1 MTSESKGVY
10 PDGISDRHI
19 LPVAA
24 WRRSASP
31 VGLVVFGLVVAL
43 AFSGLLG
50 HERTWAAEGPSASL
64 EVHAPEII
72 RNGEF
77 FEMRVRVASH
87 EPIGELVVGIDEAL
101 WEDITVNT
109 MIPAATEETS
119 EAGEARFTFAEMA
132 AGTTFLFKID
142 LQVNP
147 DIVLGNEGSVTI
159 YDGTSELATTDLS
172 ITVLP

>member
-1 MTSESKGVY
+1 MASESTGVY

-19 LPVAA
+19 RPVAG
-24 WRRSASP
+24 WRRNASP
-31 VGLVVFGLVVAL
+31 VGLVVFGLIVVL

-50 HERTWAAEGPSASL
+50 HERTWDAAGPAASL

-77 FEMRVRVASH
+77 FEMRVRVTSH
-87 EPIGELVVGIDEAL
+87 EGIGELVVGIDEAL

-119 EAGEARFTFAEMA
+119 ENSEARFTFAELA
-132 AGTTFLFKID
+132 AGTSFLFKID

-147 DIVLGNEGSVTI
+147 DIVIGNEGSVTI
-159 YDGTSELATTDLS
+159 YDGTEELATADLT

>member
-1 MTSESKGVY
+1 MTSESTGVF

-19 LPVAA
+19 RPVTG

-31 VGLVVFGLVVAL
+31 VGLAVFGLVVAL

-50 HERTWAAEGPSASL
+50 HERTWEAAGQAASL

-77 FEMRVRVASH
+77 FEMRVRVATH
-87 EPIGELVVGIDEAL
+87 EPIGHLIVGIDEAL
-101 WEDITVNT
+101 WEDMTVNT
-109 MIPAATEETS
+109 LIPAAAEETS
-119 EAGEARFTFAEMA
+119 EDGEARFTFSELA

-142 LQVNP
+142 VQVNP
-147 DIVLGNEGSVTI
+147 DIVIGNQGSVTI
-159 YDGTSELATTDLS
+159 YDGADELATSDLS

>member
-1 MTSESKGVY
+1 MTSDSMGTY
-10 PDGISDRHI
+10 PDGISDGHI
-19 LPVAA
+19 RPVTG
-24 WRRSASP
+24 WRRTASP
-31 VGLVVFGLVVAL
+31 VGLVVFGLVVVL

-50 HERTWAAEGPSASL
+50 HERTWEAAGQAASL

-87 EPIGELVVGIDEAL
+87 EPIGELIVGIDEAL
-101 WEDITVNT
+101 WEDMTVNT
-109 MIPAATEETS
+109 LIPAATEETNVDGETRFAFS
-119 EAGEARFTFAEMA
+119 ELA

-142 LQVNP
+142 VQVNP

-159 YDGTSELATTDLS
+159 YDGSDELATADLS